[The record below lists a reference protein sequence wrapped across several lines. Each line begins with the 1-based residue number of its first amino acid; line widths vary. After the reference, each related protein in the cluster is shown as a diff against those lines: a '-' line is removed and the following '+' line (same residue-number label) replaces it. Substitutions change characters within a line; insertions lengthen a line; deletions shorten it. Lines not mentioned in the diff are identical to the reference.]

1 MEWWGIHQSYCS
13 VILTNLPL
21 SRLKK
26 GGPPP
31 PWPFMNINSS
41 CPTIPTCR
49 LFFLFTTILFLCYCN
64 TFSASWQMDDRPNIT
79 KNHRI
84 QMTDITFGQIW
95 KSMNAQPG
103 SGKFYRPAA
112 CLSLAL
118 NWYFGKDN
126 VFSYHVVNWLIHLA
140 TSWLLFLTITTL
152 FRTPQIYGRYSSD
165 EVVFIAVTATLF
177 WALNPMQTQAVTYI
191 VQRMAS
197 LAALF
202 SVLSIYCYLQ
212 GRLSKSIQ
220 QRQLLFAGSALS
232 YLLAIFSKENSII
245 LPLSLPAFEIF
256 FFYSQLSKEI
266 TKKLL
271 YGLLMGLG
279 VSILATI
286 ALQPD
291 ILDVIHR
298 HYNLRPFTMLE
309 RLLTEQRI
317 LLFYLTQL
325 FFPHPSRLSIAHDFP
340 LSTSLFAPWET
351 TAAILANAL
360 FIILALKSGR
370 KYPFLA
376 LAILFFYLNH
386 LVESTI
392 VPLELVFEH
401 RNYLP
406 SFFLF
411 IPIALLFNQIL
422 LQMARNKLVVALAV
436 ILFSGIF
443 AVEGY
448 ATYARNIVWKNEQSL
463 WIDALRKAPNS
474 DRPLAVLALQLGW
487 GKGATQNEY
496 KKALEL
502 IKRTL
507 TMVKARRL
515 SDAAQL
521 GNAASLY
528 HKLGEYQTSIEYYQQ
543 ALKILPN
550 DAMTS
555 FNMAKAYISSG
566 DFTSARNLLSGILDR
581 GNIHADYFHLLGF
594 CELWLGKP
602 KESADVLR
610 QAMSLAPGRPD
621 ILLALGRSLSLSG
634 YYDRARWF
642 LDMSRQKGGESP
654 IVSLCLIEN
663 NLLQNNKKMAKAYLH
678 HALQHHTLPS
688 LLATLTNTQTQYQS
702 IPVNATILLP
712 FITQEVE
719 EYVSH

>member
-1 MEWWGIHQSYCS
+1 
-13 VILTNLPL
+13 
-21 SRLKK
+21 
-26 GGPPP
+26 
-31 PWPFMNINSS
+31 MNINSPCS
-41 CPTIPTCR
+41 SIPSCR
-49 LFFLFTTILFLCYCN
+49 LLLLFSTILFLCYCN
-64 TFSASWQMDDRPNIT
+64 TFPASWQMDDRPNIT

-84 QMTDITFGQIW
+84 QITDITPRQLW

-103 SGKFYRPAA
+103 SGNFYRPVA

-126 VFSYHVVNWLIHLA
+126 VFSYHVVNWLIHLT
-140 TSWLLFLTITTL
+140 TSWLLFLAIITL
-152 FRTPQIYGRYSSD
+152 LQTPQIVGKYSNN
-165 EVVFIAVTATLF
+165 EITFIAVTATLF

-191 VQRMAS
+191 VQRMTS

-202 SVLSIYCYLQ
+202 SLLSIYCYLR

-220 QRQLLFAGSALS
+220 LRQLLFAGSALS

-245 LPLSLPAFEIF
+245 LPLSLPVFEIF
-256 FFYSQLSKEI
+256 FFYSQLSKKI
-266 TKKLL
+266 TQRLL
-271 YGLLMGLG
+271 YGLAIGLS
-279 VSILATI
+279 VSVLATI

-291 ILDVIHR
+291 ILDAIHQN
-298 HYNLRPFTMLE
+298 YNLRPFTMLE
-309 RLLTEQRI
+309 RILTEQRI

-351 TAAILANAL
+351 AAAILTNAL
-360 FIILALKSGR
+360 FILLALKSGR
-370 KYPFLA
+370 KYPFFA
-376 LAILFFYLNH
+376 LAVFFFYLNH
-386 LVESTI
+386 LVESTV

-411 IPIALLFNQIL
+411 IPVALLFNQVFL
-422 LQMARNKLVVALAV
+422 RAASHKLAV
-436 ILFSGIF
+436 AFAIFSLSALF
-443 AVEGY
+443 AAEGY
-448 ATYARNIVWKNEQSL
+448 ATYVRNIVWKSEQSL
-463 WIDALRKAPNS
+463 WVDALRKAPNS

-487 GKGATQNEY
+487 GEHATENEY
-496 KKALEL
+496 RKALEL

-543 ALKILPN
+543 ALRILPN
-550 DAMTS
+550 DAMTT
-555 FNMAKAYISSG
+555 FNMAKTYISSG
-566 DFTSARNLLSGILDR
+566 DFTNAWNLLHTILDQ
-581 GNIHADYFHLLGF
+581 GYIHADYFHLLGF

-602 KESADVLR
+602 EESAAVLR
-610 QAMSLAPGRPD
+610 RAMSLAPGRPD

-663 NLLQNNKKMAKAYLH
+663 SLLGNNKKMAKAYLH

-688 LLATLTNTQTQYQS
+688 LFTTLTNTKTRYQS
-702 IPVNATILLP
+702 IPVNAAILQP
-712 FITQEVE
+712 FITEEVQ
-719 EYVSH
+719 EYVSP